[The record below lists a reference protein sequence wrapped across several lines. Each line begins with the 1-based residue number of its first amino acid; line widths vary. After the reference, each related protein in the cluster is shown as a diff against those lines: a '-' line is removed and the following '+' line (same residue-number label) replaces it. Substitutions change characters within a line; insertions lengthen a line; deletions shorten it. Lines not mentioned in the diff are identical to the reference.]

1 MARDMA
7 PQNVTLKRQEERAQ
21 AYKFRNQDVNNTMVC
36 EINHTIRELMM
47 YKTYF
52 GIFQTNFN
60 SDFFTG

>member
-7 PQNVTLKRQEERAQ
+7 PQKVTLKREEERAQ

-36 EINHTIRELMM
+36 EINHTMDELMM
-47 YKTYF
+47 YKTYV